1 MESPLFLGL
10 CALFLLFPRGISRFV
25 VLMLVLVVCMGTM
38 KYKRSKKKTEGYKK
52 RGKQFEIVEMRFSE
66 RG

>member
-10 CALFLLFPRGISRFV
+10 CALFLLFPLGITRFV
-25 VLMLVLVVCMGTM
+25 VLVVCMATM
-38 KYKRSKKKTEGYKK
+38 KYKRNFGKKKTEGYKK

-66 RG
+66 RE